1 MFQTEKTMKDLG
13 DKLTSSEKEET
24 EALIKELK
32 EALDGKDIDTIKAK
46 KDALQEKAMQLGAKM
61 YENANQQ
68 QEETQTN
75 DNNTDNQS
83 DVKDAEYEEK

>member
-1 MFQTEKTMKDLG
+1 
-13 DKLTSSEKEET
+13 
-24 EALIKELK
+24 
-32 EALDGKDIDTIKAK
+32 
-46 KDALQEKAMQLGAKM
+46 MQLGAKM